1 MELAINPQKHAL
13 GCWFCQRYFKCD
25 SEYSYCRMSKLFI
38 LPAALKTAKPRSLLV
53 AYFPWRPLD
62 RTEKDCDLRWGG
74 AAAWCKCSKPWL
86 SPEQRLAFQLF
97 QSHVLCILVWR
108 IHLLS
113 RLQVSCRQHGSTD
126 HDWRSSI
133 LLLKSQD
140 QGPIICR
147 SAVLHSMMHNPQFL
161 EPRTWCYFNRFFN
174 LSFFCSSKN
183 CFIERSGSETDQHII
198 RSFSKDGAQQ
208 GGDCWGQELEN

>member
-13 GCWFCQRYFKCD
+13 GGWFCQRYFTCD

-38 LPAALKTAKPRSLLV
+38 LPAALKNAKLRSLLV
-53 AYFPWRPLD
+53 VYVPWRPLD

-97 QSHVLCILVWR
+97 QSHVFCILLSQ

-113 RLQVSCRQHGSTD
+113 RFQVSCRQHCSTD

-140 QGPIICR
+140 QGPILCR
-147 SAVLHSMMHNPQFL
+147 SAVLHSTMHHP
-161 EPRTWCYFNRFFN
+161 
-174 LSFFCSSKN
+174 SFWN
-183 CFIERSGSETDQHII
+183 
-198 RSFSKDGAQQ
+198 
-208 GGDCWGQELEN
+208 QECDAISI